1 MKLSRAKIAS
11 KVAVQHS
18 LKLFE
23 FEGDPN
29 SIKVKGIEKITSAIH
44 LDLDYL

>member
-1 MKLSRAKIAS
+1 MKLSQATFAS

-23 FEGDPN
+23 FKADPN
-29 SIKVKGIEKITSAIH
+29 SIKFKGIEKITSAIH
-44 LDLDYL
+44 FDLDYL